1 MAISV
6 ATVFR
11 NTLSTPALWIASR
24 EFENKLPMSA
34 ANARLRVV
42 HIILKYLNDALMC
55 L

>member
-11 NTLSTPALWIASR
+11 NTLSIPALWIASR
-24 EFENKLPMSA
+24 EFENKLPISA

-42 HIILKYLNDALMC
+42 VRIIEVFDALTC